1 MIRRR
6 DFIKGTAAAAAATV
20 LLPSMLAQAA
30 SPVTVYWGGPVFTM
44 NATNKVVEAVAVQD
58 GKILAVGSK
67 ADVLAKAGAQPKQV
81 DLKGKTLM
89 PGMIDGHSHF
99 PDGAYRELN
108 VVNLNVP
115 PLGTVSNIAD
125 LQNLLRKRLPNI
137 KAGEWLMGYNYN
149 DLAMQE
155 QRHPT
160 LKDLDAVST
169 DVPIFIKHVSGHL
182 GVCNSLGLKR
192 AGITESS
199 PDPDGARFRRDAQGK
214 LDGVL
219 EGPLAQAPVNKV
231 LPTISFEK
239 HMTSIEH
246 DSRNYASAGITT
258 ANNGGRPTLDEHFK
272 KASAN
277 GQLSIRVVIWPV
289 GRDEALIK
297 SYGDKRSGAVL
308 DEKGLVILG
317 AAKLF
322 ADGSPQGYT
331 AWFSKPYF
339 KQLAGKPADFRGFP
353 VFKTREELFAKVKQ
367 LHDDNWQ
374 IATHTNGDQAIQ
386 DMIDA
391 YAAALKDNPRAD
403 HRHVFNHCQFC
414 RPDQVPVIAQMN
426 LIPSYFVTH
435 TWFWGDLHRDMIAGP
450 ERAAH
455 ISPLKAALD
464 HKIPFALHNDTPVT
478 PISPLMDVFSAV
490 TRQTSSGKVLGP
502 DQRIG
507 VMEAMRGVTINA
519 ARMYF
524 LEDKLGSLEV
534 GKLAD
539 MVILDADPTKVAPE
553 KLKELTVVETLVNG
567 NTVYTKA

>member
-6 DFIKGTAAAAAATV
+6 DFIKGTAAAAAVTV
-20 LLPSMLAQAA
+20 LAPKVLAHAA
-30 SPVTVYWGGPVFTM
+30 PAVTVYWGGPVFTM
-44 NATNKVVEAVAVQD
+44 NAANDVVEAVAVQD
-58 GKILAVGSK
+58 GKILAVGK
-67 ADVLAKAGAQPKQV
+67 KDEVLAKAGAQAMLV
-81 DLKGKTLM
+81 DLKGKTII

-99 PDGAYRELN
+99 PDGAFRELN

-115 PLGTVSNIAD
+115 PLGTVTNIAD
-125 LQNLLRKRLPNI
+125 LQTLLRERLPNI
-137 KAGEWLMGYNYN
+137 KKDEWLMGYNYN
-149 DLAMQE
+149 DLAMKE

-160 LKDLDAVST
+160 LEDLNAVSM

-182 GVCNSLGLKR
+182 GVCNSLGLKL

-199 PDPDGARFRRDAQGK
+199 PDPDGGRFRRDAQGK

-231 LPTISFEK
+231 LPPVSVEK

-258 ANNGGRPTLDEHFK
+258 ANNGGRPTLDDHFK

-277 GQLSIRVVIWPV
+277 GQLSIRVVIWPI
-289 GRDEALIK
+289 GRDEALIA

-331 AWFSKPYF
+331 AWFSQPYF
-339 KQLAGKPADFRGFP
+339 KQLPGKPANFRGFP

-391 YAAALKDNPRAD
+391 YAAALQANPKAD
-403 HRHVFNHCQFC
+403 HRHILNHCQFC
-414 RPDQVPVIAQMN
+414 RPDQVPVIAQME

-435 TWFWGDLHRDMIAGP
+435 TWFWGDLHREMIAGP

-464 HKIPFALHNDTPVT
+464 HNIPFALHNDTPVT

-490 TRQTSSGKVLGP
+490 TRLTSSGKVLGP
-502 DQRIG
+502 EQRIG
-507 VMEAMRGVTINA
+507 VMDALRGVTINA

-524 LEDKLGSLEV
+524 LEDKLGSLEA

-539 MVILDADPTKVAPE
+539 LVILDADPTKVAPE
-553 KLKELTVVETLVNG
+553 KLKEIAVLETIVNG